1 MRGVWCVTNF
11 IIFGSQ
17 SKEQRAKSKE
27 QRAKSKEQ
35 RAKSKEGAKGKNNER
50 VEKCVMD
57 GWTKECMVLFY
68 YASCVSTGT
77 CTKKNRLIDIVRGG
91 QLLKSNLIFF
101 LSEPSPFI
109 FLVQS

>member
-1 MRGVWCVTNF
+1 MRRRCEFFYMRGVWCVTNF

-77 CTKKNRLIDIVRGG
+77 CTKKTVSLI
-91 QLLKSNLIFF
+91 LLGVVNY
-101 LSEPSPFI
+101 
-109 FLVQS
+109 